1 MSQQKTLKQTTVKQ
15 TSVKQTTGQLVKFI
29 VMGSLAA
36 LVHLAVLYLAVTFFY
51 ITPAWANAIA
61 FIVAFVVS
69 FIGHLNVTFKDN
81 HLAHKARVSS
91 RLTKW
96 FISALSGFILNQG
109 LFVLGLAWLG
119 ESYYLLIWFIV
130 TGIVTA
136 LSFLLGKLWAFK

>member
-1 MSQQKTLKQTTVKQ
+1 MRQQATL
-15 TSVKQTTGQLVKFI
+15 QLIKFI

-36 LVHLAVLYLAVTFFY
+36 LVHLAVLYTAVTFLD
-51 ITPAWANAIA
+51 IAPAWANAIA

-81 HLAHKARVSS
+81 HLAQTASVSS
-91 RLTKW
+91 RLLKW
-96 FISALSGFILNQG
+96 FMSAVTGFMLNQG

>member
-1 MSQQKTLKQTTVKQ
+1 MNQQKSINQAAVN
-15 TSVKQTTGQLVKFI
+15 QTTGQLVKFI

-36 LVHLAVLYLAVTFFY
+36 LVHLAVLYSAVTFFHL
-51 ITPAWANAIA
+51 TPAWANAIA

-81 HLAHKARVSS
+81 HLAQTAPVSS
-91 RLTKW
+91 RLIKW
-96 FISALSGFILNQG
+96 FISAVSGFLLNQG

>member
-1 MSQQKTLKQTTVKQ
+1 MSQRVISKQ
-15 TSVKQTTGQLVKFI
+15 LIKFI

-36 LVHLAVLYLAVTFFY
+36 LVHLAVLYVAVTFLD
-51 ITPAWANAIA
+51 IAPAWANALA

-69 FIGHLNVTFKDN
+69 FIGHLNVTFKEN
-81 HLAHKARVSS
+81 HLAQTASVSS
-91 RLTKW
+91 RLLKW
-96 FISALSGFILNQG
+96 FMSAVTGFMLNQG
-109 LFVLGLAWLG
+109 LFVLGLEWLG